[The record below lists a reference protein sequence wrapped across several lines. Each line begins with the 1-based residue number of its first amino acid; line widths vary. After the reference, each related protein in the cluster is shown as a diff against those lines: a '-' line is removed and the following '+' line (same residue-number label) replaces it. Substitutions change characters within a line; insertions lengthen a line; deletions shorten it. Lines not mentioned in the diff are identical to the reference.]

1 MGKLLE
7 KALKDALNENKCI
20 LGTKQVI
27 QSIKNA
33 KLVVLSKSM
42 TPKELEKIQEFSKDD
57 KVSTLNFDGTSV
69 ALGKLC
75 GLQYRVSAASLTS
88 IADSNIK
95 AILKEESK

>member
-1 MGKLLE
+1 ME
-7 KALKDALNENKCI
+7 KALKDALNDNKCV
-20 LGTKQVI
+20 LGSKQVI
-27 QSIKNA
+27 QSIKGA
-33 KLVVLSKSM
+33 KLVVISNSV
-42 TPKELEKIQEFSKDD
+42 TPEDLKKIQDSTSDGKI
-57 KVSTLNFDGTSV
+57 STLNFDGTSI

>member
-42 TPKELEKIQEFSKDD
+42 TPEELEKIQEFSKDD

>member
-1 MGKLLE
+1 ME
-7 KALKDALNENKCI
+7 KTLKDALKDNKCV

-33 KLVVLSKSM
+33 KLVVISSSL
-42 TPKELEKIQEFSKDD
+42 TPDELKKIQDSTTSEKI
-57 KVSTLNFDGTSV
+57 STLNFDGTSV